1 MWFGWDF
8 DSTGL
13 EGLSWT
19 ILCSRDHVLYEIW
32 SWKLEVENS
41 QWRRGLGEAWNS
53 PGITILSD
61 WSRHMTW
68 LQIENYWRLQTGI
81 IRQML
86 LILGRIYQ
94 GLASLLVLWEKF
106 QNLQM
111 DWMKL
116 ISRVEKLWRL
126 APSNNW
132 QHLCEGNSLQ
142 TTSNAIRESH
152 CPKLKWMLYLNR
164 FPSQFIQ
171 QTHYKQVPTWNFCR
185 KIILTTNI
193 ED

>member
-1 MWFGWDF
+1 MFPGSCFIWNME
-8 DSTGL
+8 L
-13 EGLSWT
+13 EIGSWEQSVEERSGRSMELSWHNNT
-19 ILCSRDHVLYEIW
+19 LRLEQTHDLTADR
-32 SWKLEVENS
+32 KLLETAD
-41 QWRRGLGEAWNS
+41 R
-53 PGITILSD
+53 
-61 WSRHMTW
+61 
-68 LQIENYWRLQTGI
+68 NYPTNVADIGQDLP
-81 IRQML
+81 
-86 LILGRIYQ
+86 RI
-94 GLASLLVLWEKF
+94 SFSLVLWEKF

-142 TTSNAIRESH
+142 TTSTAIRESY